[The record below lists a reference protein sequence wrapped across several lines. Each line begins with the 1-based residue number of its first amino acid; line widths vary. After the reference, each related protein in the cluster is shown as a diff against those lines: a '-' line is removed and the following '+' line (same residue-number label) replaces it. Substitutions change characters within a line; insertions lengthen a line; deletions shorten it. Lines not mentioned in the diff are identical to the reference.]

1 MIEIALI
8 IFYILALLLLA
19 SSHRTVEPSLKKL
32 IKVFSYTILV
42 AETILIYQYK
52 YIDNVSLVLGVSFSA
67 ISLFISTYT
76 LEYIKIQ
83 HYPNVLEPLMDFFLL
98 SIITTYI
105 APSLVI
111 LATSWTIGEIIGY
124 MLVKLGEEHS
134 IEGSLTS
141 SRGFIFTSTLTY
153 ELSVFTMIAL
163 SIVFTSANVGLRT
176 LLEPFTTGEAR
187 ITASPYIIPLL
198 FLGFIVK
205 TANIPLHFW
214 LPSAHSSAPSPASA
228 ALSGLMV
235 SLGYYGLL
243 RILQY
248 VDASSLIY
256 PITWFFTVVGL
267 LSILYGGLQAIQQ
280 RDAKKLLAYSTIATD
295 GFISLLFAHYIAF
308 PSPTKLWTLI
318 LGILMHAAYK
328 TTLFSEAGL
337 IEAVY
342 GTRYIHGLRGF
353 TATAPLSTLGGLMA
367 VFTLVGVP
375 GTIGFIVKIFSIFN
389 CIAIYSED
397 HVISLTLLLGITL
410 YIALSAIVGLK
421 YAQIY
426 IGGKPL
432 KIPSLIESPD
442 NAIQLPITALGS
454 LNIVFNLALPLLQ
467 PTEVSYV
474 FSSSSLISLLALF
487 TIYMNFKA
495 ATRGV
500 APR

>member
-19 SSHRTVEPSLKKL
+19 SSHWTVEPSLKKL

-42 AETILIYQYK
+42 ADTVLMYQYK
-52 YIDNVSLVLGVSFSA
+52 YIDNVSLVLGISFSA

-76 LEYIKIQ
+76 LEYVKIQ
-83 HYPNVLEPLMDFFLL
+83 HYPHVLELLMDFFLL

-111 LATSWTIGEIIGY
+111 LAASWTIGEIIGY

-163 SIVFTSANVGLRT
+163 SIVFTSASVGLRT

-187 ITASPYIIPLL
+187 ITSNPYILPLL

-248 VDASSLIY
+248 IDISPLIH
-256 PITWFFTVVGL
+256 PIAWFFTVVGV

-308 PSPTKLWTLI
+308 PSPTTLWTLI

-328 TTLFSEAGL
+328 TTLFCEAGL
-337 IEAVY
+337 VEAIY
-342 GTRYIHGLRGF
+342 GTRYIHGIRGF
-353 TATAPLSTLGGLMA
+353 VDTSPLSTLGGILSI
-367 VFTLVGVP
+367 FTLLGVP
-375 GTIGFIVKIFSIFN
+375 GTIGFIAKIIPVFNAIELYGENPVFSM
-389 CIAIYSED
+389 AS
-397 HVISLTLLLGITL
+397 LLGILAYIMTSALIALKYSHLYFGEPRARFEPLLKHIDRKTQMPVLTLGALNILFCFAIIGMGLSEIRLLLLLLTPLSLIAL
-410 YIALSAIVGLK
+410 YITYMHFKIISKGLK
-421 YAQIY
+421 Q
-426 IGGKPL
+426 
-432 KIPSLIESPD
+432 
-442 NAIQLPITALGS
+442 
-454 LNIVFNLALPLLQ
+454 
-467 PTEVSYV
+467 
-474 FSSSSLISLLALF
+474 
-487 TIYMNFKA
+487 
-495 ATRGV
+495 
-500 APR
+500 

>member
-42 AETILIYQYK
+42 ADTILLYQYK

-76 LEYIKIQ
+76 LEYVKIQ

-214 LPSAHSSAPSPASA
+214 LPKCTLKCPITSISRIEWFNGI
-228 ALSGLMV
+228 SGL
-235 SLGYYGLL
+235 LWFT
-243 RILQY
+243 QNT
-248 VDASSLIY
+248 
-256 PITWFFTVVGL
+256 PI
-267 LSILYGGLQAIQQ
+267 
-280 RDAKKLLAYSTIATD
+280 
-295 GFISLLFAHYIAF
+295 
-308 PSPTKLWTLI
+308 
-318 LGILMHAAYK
+318 
-328 TTLFSEAGL
+328 
-337 IEAVY
+337 
-342 GTRYIHGLRGF
+342 
-353 TATAPLSTLGGLMA
+353 
-367 VFTLVGVP
+367 
-375 GTIGFIVKIFSIFN
+375 
-389 CIAIYSED
+389 C
-397 HVISLTLLLGITL
+397 
-410 YIALSAIVGLK
+410 
-421 YAQIY
+421 
-426 IGGKPL
+426 
-432 KIPSLIESPD
+432 
-442 NAIQLPITALGS
+442 
-454 LNIVFNLALPLLQ
+454 
-467 PTEVSYV
+467 
-474 FSSSSLISLLALF
+474 
-487 TIYMNFKA
+487 
-495 ATRGV
+495 
-500 APR
+500 